1 MFEFFESTDQFK
13 STYNA
18 FVHLIPVVVV
28 NSAAGNETIKL
39 KVSGNKSLPGVED
52 AEEWEF
58 KTDDPEQEIAEKI
71 IGKLGSISELSF
83 EVPYDPILLQKL
95 VAHAKTRFTA
105 RIIYDDAEYDEI
117 YRIDVLKCFVKSP
130 GSAGGT
136 ANNSAPNMTIK
147 LQPRGGGKLADSLSI
162 TKAPRA

>member
-1 MFEFFESTDQFK
+1 MSAFFESQDQFK

-18 FVHLIPVVVV
+18 FVHLIPVAVI
-28 NSAAGNETIKL
+28 NPAAGNETIKL
-39 KVSGNKSLPGVED
+39 TVSGNKSLPGIED

-71 IGKLGSISELSF
+71 IGKLGSISELNF
-83 EVPYDPILLQKL
+83 EVPYDPMLLQKL
-95 VAHAKTRFTA
+95 VTHAKTRFTA
-105 RIIYDDAEYDEI
+105 RIIYDDAEYDDI
-117 YRIDVLKCFVKSP
+117 YRLDVFKCFLKSP
-130 GSAGGT
+130 GSSGGS

-147 LQPRGGGKLADSLSI
+147 LQPRGGGKLADNMAI